1 MHSQTRSIFCCRLLK
16 DLQLIGEIWEERDE
30 VSNSGAIIASRK
42 PSSPFKQSWGFK
54 FLYLMAHEIN
64 PLHLLLGSYSFSAS
78 STRNGGRNDSSIVVQ
93 RPTESLSNIS
103 NLYRVR
109 VCGRLQ
115 FPDDPTQ
122 TKGWKIFQDYCRCF
136 HFVCT
141 SNCLLRHSS
150 LVTMKI
156 TQWLRPLEVQSPML

>member
-1 MHSQTRSIFCCRLLK
+1 MFAFSNPINFLLQTFERSTINWR
-16 DLQLIGEIWEERDE
+16 DLRRKRDE
-30 VSNSGAIIASRK
+30 VSISGAIIASRK

-122 TKGWKIFQDYCRCF
+122 TKG
-136 HFVCT
+136 
-141 SNCLLRHSS
+141 
-150 LVTMKI
+150 
-156 TQWLRPLEVQSPML
+156 

>member
-1 MHSQTRSIFCCRLLK
+1 MRVLHSQTLSLLK

-30 VSNSGAIIASRK
+30 VSISGTITASRK

-54 FLYLMAHEIN
+54 ILYLMAHGIN
-64 PLHLLLGSYSFSAS
+64 PLHLLLGSYSFSDS
-78 STRNGGRNDSSIVVQ
+78 STRNGGRNDSSLLVQ

-103 NLYRVR
+103 NLHRVR

-115 FPDDPTQ
+115 FPDESTQ
-122 TKGWKIFQDYCRCF
+122 TKGWKIFQDYCWGF

-141 SNCLLRHSS
+141 SNCPLRHSS
-150 LVTMKI
+150 GYDGGNSMNPACSKSR
-156 TQWLRPLEVQSPML
+156 WG